1 MKLFPSCFSAPQS
14 KQLLILTAIW
24 TLAMVMATF
33 IAIGAS
39 ADDTSPDGLATLILT
54 VGMFAV
60 RYMATQR
67 GWKYGRG
74 PTDTAGQTSFPKTLP
89 VMALMA
95 IYAIGGGYVSWLV
108 FSWFNDNVNPGS
120 SVLGLMALTL
130 VVASF
135 TWLGVRVAAMRGYRL
150 ATQPKAA
157 SAPTS

>member
-1 MKLFPSCFSAPQS
+1 MKLFPSCFAAPQS
-14 KQLLILTAIW
+14 KYLLILTGIW
-24 TLAMVMATF
+24 TLGMVIATF

-54 VGMFAV
+54 LGMFAV
-60 RYMATQR
+60 RYMATQQ
-67 GWKYGRG
+67 GWKYGRVG
-74 PTDTAGQTSFPKTLP
+74 TTDQTSFPKTLP
-89 VMALMA
+89 VMALMV

-135 TWLGVRVAAMRGYRL
+135 TWLGVRVAAVRGYRL
-150 ATQPKAA
+150 GTQTKGA
-157 SAPTS
+157 SVPTS